1 MSRMKIRF
9 PIRYK
14 FLSVTTL
21 LLVFSVVSYL
31 FLASHIFRR
40 DKVEL
45 VFDLNRSAVSSLAS
59 DVGTL
64 FRGIADKMKLAAVLS
79 QGGDARSQSLLNDVL
94 ENDSNIVFLVAS
106 YGFQKFDHVFF
117 SDKKFEQTYAVTDD
131 YFKKELLEQRAVP
144 FKEIQTAGVAV
155 WNATLKS
162 GPPMIGFG
170 KSVVPEAGKGASSRA
185 PYAIIAYVRA
195 DKLLQSFAGS
205 RLNEVIAVNKFGQV
219 LIHPSNEQMQAATSL
234 ADHPLF
240 KAALSQQVKT
250 GVLTFNYK
258 GQEILG
264 AHSLTG
270 DGQIYLLS
278 QVDGR
283 QAFSAVEN
291 LVRRSLIF
299 ASIAITLAFLAAVFF
314 SRSLTRPIQALS
326 EAMEKVAQGGELQ
339 AAAINVGTR
348 DEISHLASSFNN
360 MLEDLQVSRLKLEEI
375 NRDLEQKVKDR
386 TRKLEEQNY
395 AVKKAQEALLQSTRL
410 ATVGEVAGRAAHEV
424 LNPLTSMVARVERV
438 RTRLQRDAVQEV
450 ELIRDIV
457 TGWETDMTK
466 GGFNQLIESWRAPS
480 SVDDTMSLW
489 QEDMGNVKRTEAVL
503 REEIKNLVS
512 DMDFILKESHRINK
526 IVQNMRSLTR
536 TRGDEKVVPAH
547 EVLGQAVRIMADL
560 GEQSGIIFKE
570 NYSVG
575 DDLVRLDPDEFIQC
589 ATNLIRNSIQ
599 AILSRRAH
607 VGDGLRG
614 EITISTSVVGSNV
627 VIDLVD
633 NGIGIKQEDKTKL
646 FEIQFSTKP
655 AAEGTGLGLTITRR
669 FIRSFGGDI
678 ELVNSAPN
686 EGCQFRIQLPLDETS
701 ETQRV
706 AV

>member
-1 MSRMKIRF
+1 MKIRF

-40 DKVEL
+40 DKIEL

-79 QGGDARSQSLLNDVL
+79 QGGDSRSRSLLTDVL

-106 YGFQKFDHVFF
+106 YDFQKFDHVFF
-117 SDKKFEQTYAVTDD
+117 ADKEYEQTYAVSDE
-131 YFKKELLEQRAVP
+131 YFKNELIEQRPVP
-144 FKEIQTAGVAV
+144 FNEIQTAGAAV

-170 KSVVPEAGKGASSRA
+170 KSVVPESGKGASGRA
-185 PYAIIAYVRA
+185 PYAIVAFIRA

-219 LIHPSNEQMQAATSL
+219 LVHPANEAMQSAASF

-240 KAALSQQVKT
+240 KTAINQAVKT
-250 GVLTFNYK
+250 GVMSFDYQ
-258 GQEILG
+258 GQELLG

-270 DGQIYLLS
+270 DGEIYLLS

-326 EAMEKVAQGGELQ
+326 EAMGKVAQGGELQ

-386 TRKLEEQNY
+386 TRKLEEQNH

-438 RTRLQRDAVQEV
+438 RNRLQRDAVQEV

-457 TGWETDMTK
+457 TGWESDMSR
-466 GGFNQLIESWRAPS
+466 GGFNQLIESWKAPS
-480 SVDDTMSLW
+480 QVDDSISLW
-489 QEDMGNVKRTEAVL
+489 QEDLGNVKRTEGIL
-503 REEIKNLVS
+503 REEIKNLVA

-536 TRGDEKVVPAH
+536 TRGDEKVIAVRD
-547 EVLGQAVRIMADL
+547 VLSQAVRIMADL
-560 GEQSGIIFKE
+560 GEQSGITFKE
-570 NYSVG
+570 NYVEG

-599 AILSRRAH
+599 AILSRRAQS
-607 VGDGLRG
+607 GDPQIG
-614 EITISTSVVGSNV
+614 EITISTSLSGPNV
-627 VIDLVD
+627 AIDLFD
-633 NGIGIKQEDKTKL
+633 NGIGIKKEDKSKL

-686 EGCQFRIQLPLDETS
+686 EGCQFRILLPVDETS